1 MKIKKYQARDVRSA
15 LRLVRLEQGPD
26 AVILSTEP
34 IEGGVEVCAASEDI
48 PAGDLRPMA
57 ALAKFATPATGVT
70 APSAG
75 TPVDATGTHRVLAP
89 PVPARSPAPA
99 QSSAPP
105 PPPRSGDTLGAT
117 DQSVMTAELRNL
129 RKLLETQL
137 SALAWNDFT
146 RREPGRARALAELT
160 SVGVTRDVAWSL
172 VQSLSSESLQ
182 DPTATPHFTA
192 LAQKLATVPMS
203 EVLVGAVALIGPPG
217 AGKSTLLAKLAVRQV
232 LEHGADSLAILS
244 TDTARLGATEM
255 IRSLSRLLGV
265 EFATAGTAPDLAR
278 AIEARQDLP
287 LLLIDTAGAQGRDG
301 SAIVAL
307 QKLCN
312 AAPISTLLAVPAS
325 AQVEVIEQALNGFG
339 PLAPRGAV
347 LTRGDEALRLGGV
360 LAALI
365 RARLPLAAV
374 ANGPRIPEDLVPAR
388 AEELIERAVR
398 LCQDHLA
405 EPDSEQLAQRF
416 GGDVHVAA

>member
-15 LRLVRLEQGPD
+15 LRLVRMEQGPD

-48 PAGDLRPMA
+48 PTGDLRPMA
-57 ALAKFATPATGVT
+57 ALAQFATPATGVT
-70 APSAG
+70 VPSAR
-75 TPVDATGTHRVLAP
+75 TPVDATGTHKVLAP
-89 PVPARSPAPA
+89 ALPARAAAPAASPPAP
-99 QSSAPP
+99 
-105 PPPRSGDTLGAT
+105 RTGDTLGAT

-172 VQSLSSESLQ
+172 VQSLSSESLR
-182 DPTATPHFTA
+182 DPGATPHFTA
-192 LAQKLATVPMS
+192 LAQKLVTMPMS

-265 EFATAGTAPDLAR
+265 EFAAAGTAPDLAR
-278 AIEARQDLP
+278 AIEARQDVP
-287 LLLIDTAGAQGRDG
+287 LILIDTAGPQGRDVN
-301 SAIVAL
+301 AIMAL
-307 QKLCN
+307 QKLCST
-312 AAPISTLLAVPAS
+312 APISTLLVLPAS
-325 AQVEVIEQALNGFG
+325 AQVEVIEQALSGFR
-339 PLAPRGAV
+339 PLASRGVV
-347 LTRGDEALRLGGV
+347 LTRIDEALRIGGV

-365 RARLPLAAV
+365 RERLPLAAV
-374 ANGPRIPEDLVPAR
+374 ANGPRIPEDLLPAR
-388 AEELIERAVR
+388 ADELIERALR

-405 EPDSEQLAQRF
+405 ELDPEELAQRF